1 MLMAGSARV
10 IDGSTRI
17 VTALPLQRTARMKR
31 FWLLALL
38 AVGGVAHADSGTLPN
53 GAVLAWNR
61 TFLHENNSK
70 TAQLPQKDPDSFW
83 ATFNLAHCVCS
94 QFNYGTNI
102 QNPDFHENTFAP
114 ELKLTPGSPTPHL
127 PMEIWTGTE
136 CDQDLVRD
144 QKCHHVTSAD
154 IADISS
160 LASTGYL
167 QQVEIPLFD
176 LMEPATPR
184 MGCEMIPLQAT
195 VWAITSSMQNGTRDY
210 FLTKEYDVDMQPPP
224 LPTAFKAEGA
234 ENAIQ
239 LSWTPSTGNVADVAY
254 YQALCANDAGQPALT
269 NPPAKRYMTPR
280 LLCGAQQDA
289 LLTPSDVAETSSR
302 VATPQQMDAAVD
314 APADAPDAGSDD
326 GGVMDGGVGTITLPT
341 GLSQLDPAFICGESA
356 TATSTSMRIQG
367 LQNDVPYT
375 VVFLAIDK
383 YGNAAG
389 TFFTSKLTPHA
400 VTDFWEDL
408 HDQGSHAEGGFCLIA
423 ETYGDDNPLTN
434 LLRSFRD
441 NTLGGSGF
449 GRALTSAYYATLG
462 KLGVYVHGHLALRI
476 ISGILL
482 VPLVAFALLW
492 HFVTLPG
499 LALLVVLAMLMR
511 RRALRMRLAQLSTA
525 ALVLL
530 VAGRAHAQ
538 SPYWEDQTHTTN
550 TDDEGLAE
558 EPIDVNWHVGVRVG
572 PYVPGIDDQLGM
584 KNAAGKG
591 PYQAMFGG
599 YSIMPMLDVDRFLW
613 KGLGQLGV
621 GLSLGYMGKSAHAWE
636 DGSSPSDPNRPRSP
650 GDSNSFHL
658 IPVVASA
665 IYRFSYLD
673 DEYGIPLV
681 PYARAGLGYYVWWI
695 SAPSGDFA
703 AVCKNGG
710 MPPCTEN
717 KAAGATLGFVGS
729 IGLSIRAE
737 RIDASAA
744 RSMHESGIEH
754 AGFYG
759 ELSLGKVDG
768 FGSDTKLSV
777 GDTTWFAGV
786 EFEF

>member
-1 MLMAGSARV
+1 MAGSDRV

-17 VTALPLQRTARMKR
+17 VTASPLQRTARMKR

-38 AVGGVAHADSGTLPN
+38 VVSGVAYADSGSLPN
-53 GAVLAWNR
+53 GATLAWYR
-61 TFLHENNSK
+61 TWLHEGNSK
-70 TAQLPQKDPDSFW
+70 DTVLPMKDPDSFW
-83 ATFNLAHCVCS
+83 AYFNLAHCVCS

-102 QNPDFHENTFAP
+102 QNPDYHEGSFAP
-114 ELKLTPGSPTPHL
+114 ELQLTMPGSPVPHL
-127 PMEIWTGTE
+127 PIEIWTGTE

-144 QKCHHVTSAD
+144 QKCHHVTQSD
-154 IADISS
+154 IGDVAS
-160 LASTGYL
+160 LQSTGGL
-167 QQVEIPLFD
+167 QQVDIPLFD

-184 MGCEMIPLQAT
+184 TGCESIVLQAT

-210 FLTKEYDVDMQPPP
+210 FLTKQYDVDMQPPP
-224 LPTAFKAEGA
+224 LPTSFKAAGA

-280 LLCGAQQDA
+280 LLCGAQQDV
-289 LLTPSDVAETSSR
+289 LLTPSDVTESSSR
-302 VATPQQMDAAVD
+302 TAPPQAVDAAVD
-314 APADAPDAGSDD
+314 APVDAPPDAADDAGTGS
-326 GGVMDGGVGTITLPT
+326 GSITLPM
-341 GLSQLDPAFICGESA
+341 GLSQLDPSFICGESA

-375 VVFLAIDK
+375 VVFVAIDK

-389 TFFTSKLTPHA
+389 TYFTSKLTPHA

-408 HDQGSHAEGGFCLIA
+408 HDQGSHVQGGFCLLA

-434 LLRSFRD
+434 MLRSFRD
-441 NTLGGSGF
+441 DTLGGSGF
-449 GRALTSAYYATLG
+449 GRALTTAYYATLG

-476 ISGILL
+476 VSGILL
-482 VPLVAFALLW
+482 LPLVVFALLW

-499 LALLVVLAMLMR
+499 LALLCVLALLLR
-511 RRALRMRLAQLSTA
+511 RRALRMRLAQASTA

-538 SPYWEDQTHTTN
+538 TPYWEDQTHLTN
-550 TDDEGLAE
+550 PDEGIVQ
-558 EPIDVNWHVGVRVG
+558 EPEDVNWHVGVRVG
-572 PYVPGIDDQLGM
+572 PYVPGIDSQLGM
-584 KNAAGKG
+584 TNSAGKG
-591 PYQAMFGG
+591 PYAAMFGG

-613 KGLGQLGV
+613 KKLGQLGV
-621 GLSLGYMGKSAHAWE
+621 GLSVGYMGKSAHAWQ
-636 DGSSPSDPNRPRSP
+636 DGSDPNDPNRPRST
-650 GDSNSFHL
+650 GDTNSFRL
-658 IPVVASA
+658 IPIVASA

-673 DEYGIPLV
+673 DEYGIPIV

-717 KAAGATLGFVGS
+717 KAAGASLGFVGS